1 VISVLV
7 SSSVSAAEQ
16 KDPKSMAAHTLHI
29 VQAFEERDGGIVP
42 RKSARPLA
50 PHVPWQRALHRP
62 TPVSSPGR
70 ESGIPILANGDR
82 PKS

>member
-1 VISVLV
+1 
-7 SSSVSAAEQ
+7 
-16 KDPKSMAAHTLHI
+16 MAAHTLHI